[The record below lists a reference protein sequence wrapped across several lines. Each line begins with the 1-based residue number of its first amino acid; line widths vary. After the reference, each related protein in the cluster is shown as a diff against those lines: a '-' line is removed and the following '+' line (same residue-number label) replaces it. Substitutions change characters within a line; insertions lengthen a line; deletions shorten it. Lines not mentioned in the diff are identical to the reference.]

1 MSEPEVQPARL
12 SPGVLWTL
20 RILAIGSLG
29 VAVFL
34 LGIDVAWMIKQRT
47 TKVPFCAAFTWLDCE
62 SVLSH
67 PRWSYLFGV
76 PVALPAAVLYLLALI
91 MLFRTRHVSSWS
103 VLSFAA
109 GSIPVAAG
117 WFVWLQLGV
126 MRKICQYC
134 MIEHALGVAMA
145 ALLLLHG
152 FRLGKLRGGAAAL
165 GAAAVG
171 VMIAGQLIVQPA
183 GVRQLVVA
191 TEVGQTGPYEEPGP
205 VDRVVSLADG
215 QVKLNT
221 TQHPLIGSPTA
232 RHVIVEVIDYSC
244 PRCRITQD
252 KLKAVMPLLGGDYA
266 LMVMTFPL
274 NSGCNRHVE
283 YDDERHK
290 DACFYSK
297 LAMALWM
304 VDASKYEAFHHF
316 MFDHQQEMTRDKA
329 LAEAH
334 DLVGVARL
342 EGMRVDERIDKLL
355 KRDIELAARLGVQQL
370 PGILIGDQ
378 VFTYMGPEPD
388 ELAEKFRKAFEP

>member
-1 MSEPEVQPARL
+1 M
-12 SPGVLWTL
+12 
-20 RILAIGSLG
+20 RILAFGSLG
-29 VAVFL
+29 VAMFL
-34 LGIDVAWMIKQRT
+34 LGVDVAWMIKQRT

-67 PRWSYLFGV
+67 PRWSYILGV
-76 PVALPAAVLYLLALI
+76 PVAAPAAVLYMI
-91 MLFRTRHVSSWS
+91 TVYMLFRTRRVSSWG

-109 GSIPVAAG
+109 GAIPVAAI

-126 MRKICQYC
+126 MHKICQYC
-134 MIEHALGVAMA
+134 MVEHALGMTLAV
-145 ALLLLHG
+145 LLVLHG
-152 FRLGKLRGGAAAL
+152 FRLGKLRGRAVVL

-171 VMIAGQLIVQPA
+171 LMIAGQLLIQPA
-183 GVRQLVVA
+183 GVRQMVVA
-191 TEVGQTGPYEEPGP
+191 TEVGAAGPYEEPGP
-205 VDRVVSLADG
+205 ADRVVALAGG
-215 QVKLNT
+215 QFKLNT

-232 RHVIVEVIDYSC
+232 KHVIIEVVDYSC
-244 PRCRITQD
+244 PRCRLTQN
-252 KLKAVMPLLGGDYA
+252 KLKEVMPLLGEDYA

-274 NSGCNRHVE
+274 NSECNPHID

-297 LAMALWM
+297 LALSLWM

-316 MFDHQQEMTRDKA
+316 LFDNQDDMTRDKA

-334 DLVGVARL
+334 DLVSRARL

-355 KRDIELAARLGVQQL
+355 RRDIELASRLGVQQL

-378 VFTYMGPEPD
+378 IFSYMGPEPD
-388 ELAEKFRKAFEP
+388 ELADKFREAFER